1 MFGKLNILI
10 KNKTN
15 NMKLNNKQ
23 IEVIKKKIISQ
34 IDAKNQL
41 LVDDY
46 EKNILPT
53 ELKKIKSSVGYKEIE
68 KLLKNPLVKYIR
80 INQDK
85 FKELLGIVLVTKQGY
100 TADSVY
106 LEDLPEYV
114 SNALIRNFKKE
125 DLIKYK
131 SEEIEDDIILST
143 VDNIT
148 DIDVLINSIV
158 NKY

>member
-23 IEVIKKKIISQ
+23 IEVIKKKIIFQ

-158 NKY
+158 SKY

>member
-158 NKY
+158 SKY

>member
-106 LEDLPEYV
+106 LENLPEYV

-158 NKY
+158 SKY